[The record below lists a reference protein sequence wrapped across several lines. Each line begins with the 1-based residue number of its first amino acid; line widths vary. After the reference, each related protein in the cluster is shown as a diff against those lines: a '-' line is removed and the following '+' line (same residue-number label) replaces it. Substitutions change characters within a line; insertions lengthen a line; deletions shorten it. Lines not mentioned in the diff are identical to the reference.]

1 MKKGV
6 SPAVPRRA
14 PSRVAAAFLG
24 ILAATTATADVT
36 IEETM
41 ALEGVGMMTLA
52 NMTGRTTSTYAGDRS
67 RIETDVQMQSGMMR
81 MMARG
86 LGPTAEIVRL
96 DEDKVYELDLKK
108 KRYTES
114 SLAER
119 RAELQQ
125 AIAQVQQAQKAQA
138 GDDAQCEWLPPK
150 ADVKR
155 TGTKQTIAGH
165 SAEQVLISA
174 RQGCKDPK
182 TDSICEY
189 ELSLDQWIAPEL
201 RAGEDAMRFQ
211 RAYAERMGLTAALSE
226 GFSQR
231 AEGQFGR
238 YGEMWKEIARR
249 MADLKGYPVR
259 TSFTLAVGG
268 PQCKSPAP
276 GAGSAGGASG
286 GGSPF
291 GGLAGQL
298 GGQLGGLLGGR
309 RKGEPAPAESSS
321 APQGASATTAAG
333 LTKLFTM
340 RSELVSIRNDA
351 VPAASFDIPAGFKKG
366 E

>member
-1 MKKGV
+1 MMNGV
-6 SPAVPRRA
+6 SPAFPRRSA
-14 PSRVAAAFLG
+14 CRVAAAVAG
-24 ILAATTATADVT
+24 ILAAGAAQADVI

-41 ALEGVGMMTLA
+41 ALEGAGMMSLA
-52 NMTGRTTSTYAGDRS
+52 NMTGRTTSTYAGDRA
-67 RIETDVQMQSGMMR
+67 RIESDVQMQSGMMR

-114 SLAER
+114 TLAER
-119 RAELQQ
+119 RTELQQ
-125 AIAQVQQAQKAQA
+125 GIAQAQEAQRAQA
-138 GDDAQCEWLPPK
+138 GEQAQCEWLPPK
-150 ADVKR
+150 VDVKR
-155 TGTKQTIAGH
+155 TGSKQTIGGYG
-165 SAEQVLISA
+165 AEQVLISA
-174 RQGCKDPK
+174 RQGCRDPK

-189 ELSLDQWIAPEL
+189 ELALDQWVSPDV
-201 RAGEDAMRFQ
+201 RAGDDALRFQ
-211 RAYAERMGLTAALSE
+211 RAYAERMGLSAALSE

-249 MADLKGYPVR
+249 MGDLQGYPVR
-259 TSFTLAVGG
+259 SSFTLALGG
-268 PQCKSPAP
+268 PQCKSPPAGG
-276 GAGSAGGASG
+276 GAGASG
-286 GGSPF
+286 SGSPF

-309 RKGEPAPAESSS
+309 RKAEPEPSAAAGSAQAGAP
-321 APQGASATTAAG
+321 ATTASG
-333 LTKLFTM
+333 LTTLFTM

-351 VPAASFDIPAGFKKG
+351 VPAATFEIPAGFKKG